1 MNGENVYLFLKSIK
15 EIHKKLLNE
24 SDEWV
29 LIDKG
34 LAKRVLSDTSSS
46 TWAGFYSFCGIP

>member
-1 MNGENVYLFLKSIK
+1 VNGENVYLFLKSIK